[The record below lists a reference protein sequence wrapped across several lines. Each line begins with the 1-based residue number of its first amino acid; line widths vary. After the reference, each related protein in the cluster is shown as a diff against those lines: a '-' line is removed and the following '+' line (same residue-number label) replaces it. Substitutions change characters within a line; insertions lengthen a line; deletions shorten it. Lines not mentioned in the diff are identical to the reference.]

1 MKSYFAHQTAVL
13 DEDVR
18 IGEGTK
24 IWHFS
29 HIMTGA
35 IIGKHCTL
43 GQNVMIAGQVVLGDQ
58 VKVQNNV
65 SVFSGVTCED
75 DVFLGP
81 SVVFTNI
88 KNPRSAISRRDSY
101 SSTHIRKGATI
112 GANATII
119 CGYEIGEYAM
129 IGAGSVITK
138 SVKAFALVVGNPGRQ
153 IGWVSKAGHQL
164 EFDHNQIAVCPEE
177 KDKYQLSNDQVN
189 PI

>member
-1 MKSYFAHQTAVL
+1 MNSYFAHRTAVL
-13 DEDVR
+13 DEGVK
-18 IGEGTK
+18 IGEGTR

-35 IIGKHCTL
+35 VIGRDCNL
-43 GQNVMIAGQVVLGDQ
+43 GQNVMIAGKVVLGDH

-75 DVFLGP
+75 EVFIGP

-88 KNPRSAISRRDSY
+88 KNPRSAISRSDSFM
-101 SSTHIRKGATI
+101 STFIRKGATI

-164 EFDHNQIAVCPEE
+164 DFNANHIAVCPEK
-177 KDKYQLSNDQVN
+177 KDKYQLSNEQVYL
-189 PI
+189 I